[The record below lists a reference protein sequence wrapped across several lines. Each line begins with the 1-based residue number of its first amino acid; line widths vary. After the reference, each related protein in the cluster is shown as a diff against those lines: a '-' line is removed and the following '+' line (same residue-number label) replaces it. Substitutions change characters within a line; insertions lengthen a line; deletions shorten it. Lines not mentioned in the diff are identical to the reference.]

1 MTLITAL
8 FPLLLEVVY
17 VGLSLSIADRI
28 VFMFAGLAVNSIM
41 IRLKVKELSSDP
53 DLKASPDSG
62 TQIGNIAMQF
72 R

>member
-8 FPLLLEVVY
+8 FPLLLQVVY

-41 IRLKVKELSSDP
+41 IRLKVTELSSDP
-53 DLKASPDSG
+53 DHKASPDSG
-62 TQIGNIAMQF
+62 TQNGNIAMQF

>member
-8 FPLLLEVVY
+8 FPLLLQVVY
-17 VGLSLSIADRI
+17 VGLSLSIADRN

-53 DLKASPDSG
+53 DLKASPGSG
-62 TQIGNIAMQF
+62 TQNGNIAMQF
-72 R
+72 P